1 MANWNA
7 FHAAVVLLVAGLGL
21 LGVSNVILSQKLEDE
36 MAKNRECS
44 IMQLPPQYVVCIV
57 VGALT
62 LGIVAAKAFLVA
74 AKAVP
79 VAAKAVLVAVQGIIF
94 LAYMW
99 CVGYRRHEK

>member
-1 MANWNA
+1 MADWNA

-36 MAKNRECS
+36 LAKNRDCS
-44 IMQLPPQYVVCIV
+44 IMQLPPQYVVCVV

-62 LGIVAAKAFLVA
+62 LGLV
-74 AKAVP
+74 V
-79 VAAKAVLVAVQGIIF
+79 AKAVLVAVQGIIF

-99 CVGYRRHEK
+99 CVGYRRHEM

>member
-36 MAKNRECS
+36 LAKNRDCS
-44 IMQLPPQYVVCIV
+44 IMQLPPQYVVCAV

-62 LGIVAAKAFLVA
+62 LGLVI
-74 AKAVP
+74 
-79 VAAKAVLVAVQGIIF
+79 AKAVLVAVQGIIF

-99 CVGYRRHEK
+99 CVGYRRHEM

>member
-7 FHAAVVLLVAGLGL
+7 FNAAVVLLVAGLGL

-36 MAKNRECS
+36 MAKNRDCS
-44 IMQLPPQYVVCIV
+44 IMQLPPQYVVCVV
-57 VGALT
+57 VGAVT
-62 LGIVAAKAFLVA
+62 LGL
-74 AKAVP
+74 

-94 LAYMW
+94 LVYMG

>member
-44 IMQLPPQYVVCIV
+44 IMQLPPQYVVCVV
-57 VGALT
+57 VGAVT
-62 LGIVAAKAFLVA
+62 LGL
-74 AKAVP
+74 